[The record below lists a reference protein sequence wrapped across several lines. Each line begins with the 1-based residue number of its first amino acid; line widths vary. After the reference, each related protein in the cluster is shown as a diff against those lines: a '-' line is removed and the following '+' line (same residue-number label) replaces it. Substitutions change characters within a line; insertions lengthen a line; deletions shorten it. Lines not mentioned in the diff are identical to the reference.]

1 MGYRRELWKDGK
13 LIGVHDDRNIEE
25 EKERILDEI
34 KKRASELLSATDWMV
49 LRAAEGGKSVPMEVL
64 VQRDTIRKISD
75 EEEAVINACE
85 TLQQLD
91 QCQWMAKMR

>member
-49 LRAAEGGKSVPMEVL
+49 
-64 VQRDTIRKISD
+64 
-75 EEEAVINACE
+75 
-85 TLQQLD
+85 
-91 QCQWMAKMR
+91 